1 MLSKEKIV
9 KRIKELSPWY
19 QRIYLVDN
27 IYTSCYSGIE
37 YGWDFIKNFIPKNL
51 KEIRALDIGCN
62 AGYSSIK
69 MKELGTQY
77 IKGIDFEHY
86 IRQAK
91 FVAKIKGYNDI
102 NFMAQSVYQL
112 DTSEKFDLTLCLGIL
127 YHLKYPFLALK
138 KISDVTTEMILLE
151 TEALVDEKGT
161 DKMKFIEHSYRN
173 DGTNWWIFGEECLK
187 SMLRSVGFKF
197 VKSYTYPDDHPTLG
211 KHYYQGFTEDGIR
224 KGKRIIVIGIK
235 MLNKCNVGMFGLKI
249 SELEDKIDFNNLGV

>member
-9 KRIKELSPWY
+9 KRIKELSPWF
-19 QRIYLVDN
+19 QRIHLVGD
-27 IYTSCYSGIE
+27 IYTPGCLGSE
-37 YGWDFIKNFIPKNL
+37 DRWNFIKNFLPKKL
-51 KEIRALDIGCN
+51 KEMRVLDIGCN
-62 AGYSSIK
+62 AGYSLIK

-77 IKGIDFEHY
+77 VKGIDFEHY

-112 DTSEKFDLTLCLGIL
+112 DTSEKFDLTLCLGTL

-138 KISDVTTEMILLE
+138 KISEVTTKMILLE

-161 DKMKFIEHSYRN
+161 DKMKFIEHSYKN

-187 SMLRSVGFKF
+187 GMLRSVGFKF
-197 VKSYTYPDDHPTLG
+197 VQSYTYPNDHPTLG
-211 KHYYQGFTEDGIR
+211 KHYYQGFTEEGII
-224 KGKRIIVIGIK
+224 KGKRIVVIG
-235 MLNKCNVGMFGLKI
+235 LKTLDRNRIGRLVSEI
-249 SELEDKIDFNNLGV
+249 SELKNEIDLNHLDD